1 MTCIWPRNGFRGFF
15 SSDTSE
21 IVSLRHRSGNSVTE
35 HRQGRIEGDDPRPIS
50 FRTERFRA
58 GTEFPRK
65 AQPWGELNFA
75 LSGVCEIEVGGRR
88 FLSPPSYGIWIPPGV
103 EHEAWNRDDIFYV
116 TTYVSAALCGDLPG
130 DVVTLEL
137 SRLLKAILADF
148 AERDVT
154 VPRTDADERLAMVL
168 VDQIAVAPRFDSYLP
183 FTDDPLIGPV
193 IQALQHDLANR
204 LSLAEWARRA
214 DVTERTLSRRWR
226 QVLGISF
233 NDWRQRQK
241 LVAGFSLLDTGLT
254 VQDVAKRLGYN
265 DTSAF
270 IAMFRRLT
278 GATPTRPIRV

>member
-1 MTCIWPRNGFRGFF
+1 MEVQSMP
-15 SSDTSE
+15 
-21 IVSLRHRSGNSVTE
+21 HQ
-35 HRQGRIEGDDPRPIS
+35 QGRIEGDTPQPIS
-50 FRTERFRA
+50 FRTERFQA

-65 AQPWGELNFA
+65 KQPWGELNFA
-75 LSGVCEIEVGGRR
+75 LSGVCEIEVDGHR

-103 EHEAWNRDDIFYV
+103 ENEAWNREDIFYV
-116 TTYVSAALCGDLPG
+116 TTYVSASLCDRLPSG
-130 DVVTLEL
+130 VVTLEL

-148 AERDVT
+148 ADREVT
-154 VPRTDADERLAMVL
+154 MPQTDADIRLAMVL
-168 VDQIAVAPRFDSYLP
+168 VDQIAAAPRFDSYLP
-183 FTDDPLIGPV
+183 FTDDPLVGPV
-193 IQALQHDLANR
+193 INALQRDLANR
-204 LSLAEWARRA
+204 LSLSEWARLGG
-214 DVTERTLSRRWR
+214 VTERTMSRRWR

-278 GATPTRPIRV
+278 GATPTKPIRQ